1 MLRPSVTAIDLVRD
15 IAGVSKPRAERTRK
29 LIRGARS
36 DKVGIVVA
44 PGSARHLLGQRQ
56 KPRNGEVGYAVAPLA
71 DHQPVDNRP
80 RRRPGRPR
88 SGSLL
93 AADKTVKIGINLPFT
108 GADAHDAELIK
119 DGAMLAID
127 EANAAGGVG
136 GYKIDVLQLDD
147 GTATA
152 GQYDPA
158 QAATNAR
165 KMVSDDSVVAAIG
178 PQMSGSGKAMS
189 PILSQGDLAT
199 ITPSSTNPDITN
211 PKFAAQYRPGGK
223 AIYFRTVTT
232 DAFQGPNMANYFAD
246 TLKVKSVY
254 VLDDSGAYGV
264 GLADAFQ
271 AQAKKRGIN
280 VLGRDQLNPKEAD
293 YTTTL
298 TKIKS
303 LNPDALY
310 YGGVAQAG
318 VKVVKQSYDIIP
330 NIIKAGGDGV
340 YGAEILKGAG
350 FPAAQGWYA
359 TIAAPNML
367 ENPDA
372 APIDRALRQEIR
384 QAARQLLDHRLRRRA
399 RHPRRGQA
407 GRRVGQGGDPR
418 RGARRD
424 PAIARQDLAGRGQ
437 LRRQRRHR
445 EPGHQRLPD
454 HPKRQISARRRPPP
468 VQVYRGGAG
477 ELVSGAVGAAKRL
490 VTRTVRP
497 P

>member
-1 MLRPSVTAIDLVRD
+1 MPSRRSVIISLSTTA
-15 IAGVSKPRAERTRK
+15 
-29 LIRGARS
+29 LIG
-36 DKVGIVVA
+36 
-44 PGSARHLLGQRQ
+44 
-56 KPRNGEVGYAVAPLA
+56 PLA
-71 DHQPVDNRP
+71 LRASRVF
-80 RRRPGRPR
+80 
-88 SGSLL
+88 
-93 AADKTVKIGINLPFT
+93 AADKSVTVGINLPFT

-136 GYKIDVLQLDD
+136 GYKVNVLQLDD

-165 KMVSDDSVVAAIG
+165 KMVGDDSVVAAIG

-189 PILSQGDLAT
+189 PILSEGGLAT
-199 ITPSSTNPDITN
+199 ITPSSTNPDITS
-211 PKFAAQYRPGGK
+211 PKFAAQYRPAGK
-223 AIYFRTVTT
+223 AVYFRTVTT

-271 AQAKKRGIN
+271 AQAKKRGID

-298 TKIKS
+298 TKIKA
-303 LNPDALY
+303 LNPQALY

-318 VKVVKQSYDIIP
+318 VKVVKESFDIIP
-330 NIIKAGGDGV
+330 NAIKAGGDGV

-359 TIAAPNML
+359 TIAAPNVL

-372 APIDRALRQEIR
+372 APMIGRFVKKYGEQPDNYSITAYDAALVIL
-384 QAARQLLDHRLRRRA
+384 AAVKTVA
-399 RHPRRGQA
+399 A
-407 GRRVGQGGDPR
+407 
-418 RGARRD
+418 
-424 PAIARQDLAGRGQ
+424 
-437 LRRQRRHR
+437 
-445 EPGHQRLPD
+445 
-454 HPKRQISARRRPPP
+454 
-468 VQVYRGGAG
+468 
-477 ELVSGAVGAAKRL
+477 SGKD
-490 VTRTVRP
+490 VTRAAVRDAIQQGHVKTLQGEVSFDANGDVENRVISVFQITKNDKYP
-497 P
+497 LDDVLHQYKYMGVAPASS